1 MIGTKEM
8 HIKYIYIYIFCF
20 LFLTKV
26 SHSDGFYISFSKK
39 PTIKTANFIFLLFPS
54 NFLSNQPYS
63 KSIPPKIETMQ

>member
-1 MIGTKEM
+1 M
-8 HIKYIYIYIFCF
+8 
-20 LFLTKV
+20 TKV